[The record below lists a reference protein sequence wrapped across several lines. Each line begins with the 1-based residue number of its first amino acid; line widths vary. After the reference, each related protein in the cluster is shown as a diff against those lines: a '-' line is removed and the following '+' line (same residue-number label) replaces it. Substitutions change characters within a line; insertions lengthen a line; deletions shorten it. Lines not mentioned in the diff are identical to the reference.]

1 MYVNNLRGEYNMKN
15 IKCFKYWYTYD
26 FQQFLDSYGYTI
38 DDVKGFSVSSIMS
51 YHGNI
56 LKTYIIY
63 VYDGES
69 VYFSVAYFK
78 SFDEYNKTWL
88 GFNGDKLLQWYNKAP
103 IKEYK
108 LNGAYIRV

>member
-1 MYVNNLRGEYNMKN
+1 MKN
-15 IKCFKYWYTYD
+15 IKRFKYWYTYD
-26 FQQFLDSYGYTI
+26 FIKYLERYGYTI
-38 DDVKGFSVSSIMS
+38 DDVKGYNVSSIMR
-51 YHGNI
+51 YNGNV

-78 SFDEYNKTWL
+78 SFDEYNKAWL
-88 GFNGDKLLQWYNKAP
+88 GFSGDTLLQIYKKAA

-108 LNGAYIRV
+108 FLGEYIRV

>member
-1 MYVNNLRGEYNMKN
+1 MKS
-15 IKCFKYWYTYD
+15 IKNFKYWYTYD
-26 FQQFLDSYGYTI
+26 FQNFLESFGYTI
-38 DDVKGFSVSSIMS
+38 DDVKGFSVSSIKR

-56 LKTYIIY
+56 LKTYIVY

-78 SFDEYNKTWL
+78 SFDEYNKAWL
-88 GFNGDKLLQWYNKAP
+88 GFSGNRMLHWYEIAT

-108 LNGAYIRV
+108 LNDEYIRV

>member
-1 MYVNNLRGEYNMKN
+1 MKN
-15 IKCFKYWYTYD
+15 IKCFKYVNTK
-26 FQQFLDSYGYTI
+26 QFNVFLNEYGYTI
-38 DDVKGFSVSSIMS
+38 DDVKGFSVSNIKR

-56 LKTYIIY
+56 LKTYKVY

-88 GFNGDKLLQWYNKAP
+88 GFNGNRMLH
-103 IKEYK
+103 
-108 LNGAYIRV
+108 

>member
-1 MYVNNLRGEYNMKN
+1 MKS
-15 IKCFKYWYTYD
+15 IKCFKYKKTNA
-26 FQQFLDSYGYTI
+26 FKKFLSAYGYKKG
-38 DDVKGFSVSSIMS
+38 DVKGFSVSSIKR

-78 SFDEYNKTWL
+78 SFNECNQSRL
-88 GFNGDKLLQWYNKAP
+88 GFNGNRMSHWYEIA
-103 IKEYK
+103 IIREYK
-108 LNGAYIRV
+108 LLDEYIRE

>member
-1 MYVNNLRGEYNMKN
+1 MKN
-15 IKCFKYWYTYD
+15 IKRFKYWYTYE
-26 FQQFLDSYGYTI
+26 FQKFLESYGYTI
-38 DDVKGFSVSSIMS
+38 DDVKGYNVSSIKR

-56 LKTYIIY
+56 LKTYLIN

-78 SFDEYNKTWL
+78 DFNEYNQSRL
-88 GFNGDKLLQWYNKAP
+88 GFNGNRLLRWCEIAE

-108 LNGAYIRV
+108 LLGEYIRV